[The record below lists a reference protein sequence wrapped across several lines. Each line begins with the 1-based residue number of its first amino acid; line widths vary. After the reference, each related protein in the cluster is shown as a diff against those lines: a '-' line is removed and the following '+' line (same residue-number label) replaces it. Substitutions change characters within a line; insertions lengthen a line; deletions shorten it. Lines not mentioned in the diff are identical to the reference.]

1 MILPAR
7 LVNVQFDVQCHWGD
21 KEPVYRVYID
31 DELLTERTFIWPGF
45 RNYVREMALVNLL
58 PGKHVIRIENLTP
71 DAGTFV
77 IDNVTVDDQESQ
89 LEFII
94 D

>member
-1 MILPAR
+1 MISPAR
-7 LVNVQFDVQCHWGD
+7 LVNVQFDVLCHWGD

-58 PGKHVIRIENLTP
+58 PGKHNIRIENLTP
-71 DAGTFV
+71 ERGTFV
-77 IDNVTVDDQESQ
+77 MENVTVDDIASQ
-89 LEFII
+89 VEFVI